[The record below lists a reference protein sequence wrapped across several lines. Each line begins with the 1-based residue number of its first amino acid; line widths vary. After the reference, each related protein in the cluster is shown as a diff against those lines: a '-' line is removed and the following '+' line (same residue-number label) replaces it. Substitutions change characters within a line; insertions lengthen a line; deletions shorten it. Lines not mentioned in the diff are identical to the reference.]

1 MGTARETTS
10 WATTTSPPS
19 PALATE
25 PAGRSFSDGLAANSP
40 RDVYARENP
49 EAAPAQLSKGSGDVK
64 LQGKHSTKTSLG
76 EKDVTRTAGVT
87 GNTKAKNATV
97 SYTQKKEETGDFV
110 SGSVSGDL
118 RDDNSVASVGAKGTV
133 KRDGTSTRVDASLG
147 FDEEGNLESGAV
159 GGEIKTATHGG
170 SANVDVHQGHVTGV
184 GVGAKTTV
192 DGFTTGGSFA
202 VGRSASEPREVDG
215 QWAVDWD
222 FDASASASGGGRTH
236 AMTVAGS
243 VGGSGNQGGTQLFA
257 TREEATSFRNSFL
270 TAQDDVLSQAQ
281 DVGELA
287 DGESVGSS
295 SKVDASLSVALK
307 AGQFSGS
314 AGVSGESG
322 SGWVVKRQGPYHLLT
337 VTRDSAIESTFS
349 GSVMGLIKLGWGDA
363 NRNASS
369 FAVRF
374 EADDRD
380 HQASLQRWMKKQV
393 IDGGELLWIERGAEH
408 DDSSSVAILGVRFE
422 FKGTTGRKVTKY
434 ADGSTVETVIG
445 QSNEGVSVPL
455 VGKHDESHA
464 LTMTDEGEGASY
476 ALQSRVESDSAN
488 AAQKAMAQASG
499 GNQWGAHGTDEASGQ
514 WTVTSEFSEE
524 QVEQFIA
531 WAVGGQA
538 RARLSMVGGAWVISR
553 LEAAGN
559 DEDARQA
566 ALAAY
571 VAHTGADGLAVIHE
585 VTSGDVESFPE
596 LEGDDTFLGQAGWTA
611 LRAKAAAWEEALAG
625 GAAPGPIAAEAV
637 TLVVQADDRLQVL
650 RDRQNYQDLPPN
662 LRSQELDRNYEL
674 MFRFDRIAKGAREKL
689 AASAQA
695 VAPTT
700 KVQAGGPDFVG
711 PTPSPPPTHE
721 ADNELGMLQAELDG
735 NWDCIIEDKASA
747 ELWKRRYDHSVKK
760 HTHHSGGR
768 GTSPKDA
775 FGTKSS
781 LASWFDGEYVDD
793 YMVAESNGD
802 LAGKLFRRANQA
814 FATVQSARVTYEEA
828 LADPTT
834 AMGAIDALNQAM
846 REAERLY
853 TNAATMYQKADD
865 RYRDIARK
873 TGTQY
878 YSGSYPAYI
887 HS

>member
-10 WATTTSPPS
+10 SATTSTPP
-19 PALATE
+19 PAVAME
-25 PAGRSFSDGLAANSP
+25 PAGQSFSDGLAANSP
-40 RDVYARENP
+40 RDVYAQENP
-49 EAAPAQLSKGSGDVK
+49 EVAPAQLSKGSGDVK
-64 LQGKHSTKTSLG
+64 VQAKHSTKDSLG

-87 GNTKAKNATV
+87 GNTKEKNATV
-97 SYTQKKEETGDFV
+97 SYTQKKEATGDFV
-110 SGSVSGDL
+110 TGSVSGDL
-118 RDDNSVASVGAKGTV
+118 RDDNSVASVGATGTV
-133 KRDGTSTRVDASLG
+133 KRDGTSYMADASLG
-147 FDEEGNLESGAV
+147 FDDQGNLESGKV
-159 GGEIKTATHGG
+159 GGELKTATNGG

-222 FDASASASGGGRTH
+222 FDASASASGGGITH
-236 AMTVAGS
+236 GMTVAGS

-257 TREEATSFRNSFL
+257 TKEEAKFFRDSFL
-270 TAQDDVLSQAQ
+270 TAQNNVLPEAQ
-281 DVGELA
+281 DVTKLA
-287 DGESVGSS
+287 EGESLGSS

-337 VTRDSAIESTFS
+337 VNKDSSVKSTFS
-349 GSVMGLIKLGWGDA
+349 GSVMGMIKLSWGDA

-374 EADDRD
+374 KADDKE
-380 HQASLQRWMKKQV
+380 HQASLRRWLDKGV

-408 DDSSSVAILGVRFE
+408 DDSSGVAILGVRFE
-422 FKGTTGRKVTKY
+422 FKGTTGRKVTRY

-476 ALQSRVESDSAN
+476 ALKSRVKSDSAT

-499 GNQWGAHGTDEASGQ
+499 GNQWGTHGTDEASGQ
-514 WTVTSEFSEE
+514 WTVTSEFSKD
-524 QVEQFIA
+524 QVDQFIA
-531 WAVGGQA
+531 WVVGGQS
-538 RARLSMVGGAWVISR
+538 RARLSMVSGAWVIKQF
-553 LEAAGN
+553 EAAGN
-559 DEDARQA
+559 NEDARQA

-611 LRAKAAAWEEALAG
+611 LRAKAAEWESALAG
-625 GAAPGPIAAEAV
+625 GASPGPIAAEAV
-637 TLVVQADDRLQVL
+637 SIAAQCDDRLQVL
-650 RDRQNYQDLPPN
+650 KDRQNYKDLPSN
-662 LRSQELDRNYEL
+662 LRGQEQDRNYEL
-674 MFRFDRIAKGAREKL
+674 KFRLEKLAKGAREAL
-689 AASAQA
+689 AANAKGADAS
-695 VAPTT
+695 T
-700 KVQAGGPDFVG
+700 KVQMTGPEFVG
-711 PTPSPPPTHE
+711 PTQTPAPAHE

-735 NWDCIIEDKASA
+735 NWDCMSEDKAAA
-747 ELWKRRYDHSVKK
+747 ELWKRRYDRSVKQ
-760 HTHHSGGR
+760 HTHHTGGR
-768 GTSPKDA
+768 QTSPKDA

-793 YMVAESNGD
+793 YMMAESNGE
-802 LAGKLFRRANQA
+802 LAGKLFRAANQA
-814 FATVQSARVTYEEA
+814 FAKVQSARVRYEEA
-828 LADPTT
+828 LADPST
-834 AMGAIDALNQAM
+834 ALGAIEALNQAM

-853 TNAATMYQKADD
+853 TNAQAMYQKADD
-865 RYRDIARK
+865 RYREIARK

-878 YSGSYPAYI
+878 YSGRYPAYI
-887 HS
+887 